1 MRIEAMVDDAEEFLI
16 VEFYNK
22 LASFRLENKKF
33 NLVWLSFEEKKTVK
47 NRLGLHQVWLDSNR
61 SLWDRHSTTE
71 SSKGL
76 DHSRG
81 RPRMGPI
88 RRRL

>member
-47 NRLGLHQVWLDSNR
+47 NRLGLHQV
-61 SLWDRHSTTE
+61 
-71 SSKGL
+71 
-76 DHSRG
+76 
-81 RPRMGPI
+81 
-88 RRRL
+88 